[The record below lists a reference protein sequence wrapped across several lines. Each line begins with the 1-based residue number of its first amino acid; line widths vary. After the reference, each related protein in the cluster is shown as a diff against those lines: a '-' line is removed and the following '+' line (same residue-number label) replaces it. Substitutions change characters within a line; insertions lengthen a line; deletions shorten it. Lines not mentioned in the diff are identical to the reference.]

1 MTLFLLFL
9 FTEGEERVKVIENL
23 INCFS
28 AENKP
33 CYVAKPGETIMFKTV
48 DCFTGQITSE
58 DQFPTDEYENMDL
71 ATGPVYVEGAKPGDV
86 LVVDILDVAVA
97 PVGTTCGI
105 GGPLAD
111 RIEQRTKR
119 IPVKDNVAQFNDIMF
134 HVDPMIGVIG
144 VTPAQGAPLCFLPGN
159 HGGNMDSKMIK
170 KGSRIYFPVQ
180 VDGALLG
187 MGDVHASQG
196 DGELCG
202 TGIEIDAEIT
212 VKVDVIKDFE
222 LNWPVTETQDKWYVN
237 TCAPEYKQALDAGC
251 DEISRL
257 ICDAYGWD
265 LTDAF
270 LYMSLKCDIEINQF
284 TLPCPIDMNLRLGIP
299 KDCGKELIKK

>member
-1 MTLFLLFL
+1 MQ
-9 FTEGEERVKVIENL
+9 KIENL
-23 INCFS
+23 IKTFS
-28 AENKP
+28 ADNKP
-33 CYVAKPGETIMFKTV
+33 CCTAAAGDTLIFKTV

-58 DQFPTDEYENMDL
+58 DQFPSDEYGDMDL
-71 ATGPVYVEGAKPGDV
+71 ATGPVFVENAEPGDV
-86 LVVDILDVAVA
+86 LVVDILDIAVA
-97 PVGTTCGI
+97 PIGTTCGI

-111 RIEQRTKR
+111 RIQQRTKR
-119 IPVKDNVAQFNDIMF
+119 IPVKDNVAYFNDIMF
-134 HVDPMIGVIG
+134 HVEPMIGVIG
-144 VTPAQGAPLCFLPGN
+144 VASAEGEPLCLYPGR

-170 KGSRIYFPVQ
+170 KGSRIYLPVQ
-180 VDGALLG
+180 VKGGLLG

-212 VKVDVIKDFE
+212 VKLDVIKNFQ
-222 LNWPVTETQDKWYVN
+222 LSWPVTETADKWYVN
-237 TCAPEYKQALDAGC
+237 TCAPEYKQALDDGC
-251 DEISRL
+251 DEMARL

-299 KDCGKELIKK
+299 KDCGKELIRK